1 MDWGR
6 VSSRTSTVR
15 WCPCSKCSHIAVP
28 ALDGLA
34 DHRCR
39 DLIGDLDIPY
49 FAFALRGEVGEQLRD
64 DRHIAYIVAAQAKAA
79 CDVFERGPA
88 EHRQAVVEAVGA
100 QLVKLRAISAV
111 VHRADQDAKSLTL
124 ERLELLN
131 MEQEPAI
138 AFEQHDLALVALPAR
153 SRNPKRIRQAVA
165 DRPEFTDRRVA
176 LRRPAAHLGVEIGL
190 MAAADDDV
198 PILWNDRIEGSD
210 HLTWIQHPGFD
221 VEWHRVRGLG
231 RDAMRELLRA
241 YGRRRRFADAQ
252 RLVEAGKDCLDADEG
267 IRSDVD
273 VGGLLPVAQAAW
285 GIVQLDLAGF
295 SPEVPAT
302 DVVGQACADREHD
315 VRGLVHLPPQRRE
328 VAAGDAEPER
338 VIVEKTA

>member
-49 FAFALRGEVGEQLRD
+49 FAFALRGEVGEQLGD
-64 DRHIAYIVAAQAKAA
+64 DRHIAYLVAAQAKAA

-88 EHRQAVVEAVGA
+88 EHGQAVVEAVGA

-124 ERLELLN
+124 DRLEFLD
-131 MEQEPAI
+131 MEQEPAV
-138 AFEQHDLALVALPAR
+138 AFEQHDLALMTLPAR
-153 SRNPKRIRQAVA
+153 SGNPEGIRQAVA
-165 DRPEFTDRRVA
+165 NRTEFTDRGVA
-176 LRRPAAHLGVEIGL
+176 LRRPATHLGIEIGL

-198 PILWNDRIEGSD
+198 PVLWNHSVDCPD
-210 HLTWIQHPGFD
+210 HLARI
-221 VEWHRVRGLG
+221 
-231 RDAMRELLRA
+231 
-241 YGRRRRFADAQ
+241 
-252 RLVEAGKDCLDADEG
+252 
-267 IRSDVD
+267 
-273 VGGLLPVAQAAW
+273 
-285 GIVQLDLAGF
+285 
-295 SPEVPAT
+295 
-302 DVVGQACADREHD
+302 
-315 VRGLVHLPPQRRE
+315 
-328 VAAGDAEPER
+328 
-338 VIVEKTA
+338 